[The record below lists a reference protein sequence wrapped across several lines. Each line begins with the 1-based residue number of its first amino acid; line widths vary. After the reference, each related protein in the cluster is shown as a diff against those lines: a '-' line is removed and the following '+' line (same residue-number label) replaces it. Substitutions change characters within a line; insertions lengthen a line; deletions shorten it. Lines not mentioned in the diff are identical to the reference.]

1 MLGHHVAQLRLVFHT
16 VPHRR
21 APFHPCSSLFLCYAQ
36 RFDIIPQLDQGSSTR
51 RGPNVEST
59 TGMYILKRA
68 KRLDGTIL
76 GDVVPLSHVRALASL
91 IPRFGKAAEKRLTKE
106 SSLENSLEFR
116 LNKYFNKE
124 FFYALSSTK

>member
-1 MLGHHVAQLRLVFHT
+1 M
-16 VPHRR
+16 
-21 APFHPCSSLFLCYAQ
+21 
-36 RFDIIPQLDQGSSTR
+36 
-51 RGPNVEST
+51 EST